1 MFLEDDDKSTNTF
14 VKFNK
19 YVFTEESNK
28 SEDSHLQDITIN
40 PRVPGCATQD
50 NAVTIH

>member
-1 MFLEDDDKSTNTF
+1 MMLTNTF
-14 VKFNK
+14 VKFSK
-19 YVFTEESNK
+19 YVSTEEPNK
-28 SEDSHLQDITIN
+28 SEDFQLQDITIN